1 MLTEI
6 RHLCKKNARQKKKR
20 GMEMRLSRLFGLALS
35 SLALTACGI
44 GDNVDDFVP
53 GKFDEASFDNF
64 DWSWGEIKR

>member
-1 MLTEI
+1 
-6 RHLCKKNARQKKKR
+6 
-20 GMEMRLSRLFGLALS
+20 MRLSRLFGLALS